1 MVEQVLPAPVTVDEE
16 ADSST
21 AAQYAQA
28 AQVSGDIGQLSV
40 GKLMWRRFLRNRL
53 AIGGA
58 IVLIVIYTAV
68 IFADFFAPY
77 QHTFSN
83 ENFVARPP
91 QAPRFVDA
99 EGNFSLR
106 PFVYGTKT
114 TLDQRNF
121 IYVHED
127 NPEEKY
133 PIYFFVEGRP
143 YEFLGLFETN
153 RHFFGVEE
161 PGTVYLLGTDRSGR
175 DLLSR
180 IIYGGQISMT
190 IGLVGVALT
199 IIFGSVLGT
208 VSGYFGGIVDTLMQ
222 RVIELLMSFPSIALW
237 AAFAAALPADME
249 NITRFFFIS
258 IILSLIGWTGLARQ
272 VRAKVLAYREM
283 DFASAAK
290 AAGASHARI
299 ILIHMLPNAL
309 SHIIVI
315 ATLAIPGMILAETA
329 LSFLGLG
336 ILPPSVSWGTL
347 LQDAQTVATVIKF
360 PWLMLPG
367 AFVILAVLSFNFV
380 GDGIRDAA
388 DPFAI

>member
-1 MVEQVLPAPVTVDEE
+1 MAEQAIPAPSTFEE
-16 ADSST
+16 EDSPELV
-21 AAQYAQA
+21 QYAEA
-28 AQVSGDIGQLSV
+28 AHVSGDIGQLSI

-53 AIGGA
+53 AVGGA
-58 IVLIVIYTAV
+58 IVLIFIYTVV

-77 QHTFSN
+77 EHVISN
-83 ENFVARPP
+83 EDFVARPP
-91 QAPRFVDA
+91 QIPRFIDA
-99 EGNFSLR
+99 EGNISLR
-106 PFVYGTKT
+106 PFVYGTNT
-114 TLDQRNF
+114 VLDTENF

-127 NPEEKY
+127 NLEEKY
-133 PIYFFVEGRP
+133 PIKFFVRGRE
-143 YEFLGLFETN
+143 YKLFGLMPTD
-153 RHFFGVEE
+153 RHFVGVDE
-161 PGTVYLLGTDRSGR
+161 PGTLYLLGTDRSGR
-175 DLLSR
+175 DMVSR
-180 IIYGGQISMT
+180 IIYGGRISMT

-208 VSGYFGGIVDTLMQ
+208 MSGYFGGIVDTVMQ
-222 RVIELLMSFPSIALW
+222 RIIELLMSFPSIALW
-237 AAFAAALPADME
+237 AAFAAALPAEMS
-249 NITRFFFIS
+249 NTTRFFFIS

-290 AAGASHARI
+290 AAGASHWRI
-299 ILIHMLPNAL
+299 ILLHMLPNAL

-336 ILPPSVSWGTL
+336 ILPPAVSWGTL
-347 LQDAQTVATVIKF
+347 LQDAQTVATIIKF

>member
-1 MVEQVLPAPVTVDEE
+1 MTDQVISAPPSLGESSPE
-16 ADSST
+16 AS
-21 AAQYAQA
+21 QYAEA
-28 AQVSGDIGQLSV
+28 ADVSGDIGQLSI

-53 AIGGA
+53 AVGGA
-58 IVLIVIYTAV
+58 IVLILIYTVV

-77 QHTFSN
+77 EHVTSN
-83 ENFVARPP
+83 EDFVARPP
-91 QAPRFVDA
+91 QRPRFIDT

-106 PFVYGTKT
+106 PFVYGTNT
-114 TLDQRNF
+114 VLDTENF
-121 IYVHED
+121 LYVHED
-127 NPEEKY
+127 NLDEKY
-133 PIYFFVEGRP
+133 PIKFFVRGRP
-143 YEFLGLFETN
+143 YELFGLFETD
-153 RHFFGVEE
+153 RHFIGVDE
-161 PGTVYLLGTDRSGR
+161 PGTLYLLGTDRSGR
-175 DLLSR
+175 DMVSR
-180 IIYGGQISMT
+180 IIYGGRISMT
-190 IGLVGVALT
+190 IGLVGVSLT

-208 VSGYFGGIVDTLMQ
+208 VSGYFGGIIDTVMQ
-222 RVIELLMSFPSIALW
+222 RVIELLMSFPTIALW
-237 AAFAAALPADME
+237 AAFAAALPPEMTAT
-249 NITRFFFIS
+249 TRFFFIS
-258 IILSLIGWTGLARQ
+258 IILSLVGWTGLARQ

-290 AAGASHARI
+290 AAGAGHTRI
-299 ILIHMLPNAL
+299 ILLHMLPNAL

-336 ILPPSVSWGTL
+336 ILPPAVSWGTL
-347 LQDAQTVATVIKF
+347 LQDAQTVATVVKF